1 MLNLLKIV
9 GFFTGFT
16 LIRLSWQAIRDQGE
30 GREINLS
37 RMSKEEIRDLLDCAA
52 DDHTRS
58 VLQSYL

>member
-1 MLNLLKIV
+1 MLNLLKIA

-30 GREINLS
+30 GRAINLN
-37 RMSKEEIRDLLDCAA
+37 RMSKAQIEELLDCAT
-52 DDHTRS
+52 DDYTRH